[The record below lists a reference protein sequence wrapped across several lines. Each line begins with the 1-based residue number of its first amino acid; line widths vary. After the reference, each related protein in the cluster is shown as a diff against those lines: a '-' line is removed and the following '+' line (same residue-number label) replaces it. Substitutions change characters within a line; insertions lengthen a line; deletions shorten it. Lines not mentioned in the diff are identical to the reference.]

1 MSGKMMGLN
10 IYAPFDYRYEEV
22 ELPDVGEGEILLKV
36 TACGV
41 CASDTKTY
49 HGGKR
54 VWGQSPE
61 TQYIQTPVVG
71 GHEFFGEVMEIG
83 KGVTHVA
90 VGDMVAVE
98 QIVPCGKCKFCL
110 EGNYWMCKPHEITG
124 FRYACPGGFAD
135 YCVLNK
141 NTRVYKV
148 PKEFPIEMGALVE
161 PYGCAMHAVD
171 RAELKHTDVLVVSG
185 LGTIGLAMV
194 SIAKKYMPKMIIGL
208 DVRKN
213 RLDKALEFGADYVF
227 SPAECDVIAEI
238 KKLTDDYGCDKY
250 IEASGHPSSAEQGL
264 GAIRNLGTYVQFGIY
279 ADVIPF
285 DLNIVGDTK
294 EINVHG
300 SHLSPNCF
308 KAVIDGMLDGSIRTD
323 GIVTHVY
330 QLKDWEKAFETAEK
344 DPTAIKVAII
354 P

>member
-1 MSGKMMGLN
+1 MARKMMGLN

-22 ELPDVGEGEILLKV
+22 ELPDVGDGEILLKV

-71 GHEFFGEVMEIG
+71 GHEFFGEVVEIG
-83 KGVTHVA
+83 NGVTHVA

-98 QIVPCGKCKFCL
+98 QIVPCGKCKYCI

-124 FRYACPGGFAD
+124 FRKACPGGFAE
-135 YCVLNK
+135 YCKLGK
-141 NTRVYKV
+141 NTLVYKV
-148 PKEFPIEMGALVE
+148 PKDFPVEMGAIVE

-171 RAELKHTDVLVVSG
+171 RAQIKHTDVLVISG
-185 LGTIGLAMV
+185 LGAIGLAMV

-208 DVRKN
+208 DVRSN
-213 RLDKALEFGADYVF
+213 RLEKGLEFGADYVF
-227 SPAECDVIAEI
+227 NPAECDVTAKIRE
-238 KKLTDDYGCDKY
+238 LTDDYGCDKY

-264 GAIRNLGTYVQFGIY
+264 SVIRNLGTYVQFGIY

-308 KAVIDGMLDGSIRTD
+308 KAVIDGMLDGSIKTD
-323 GIVTHVY
+323 GIVTHVFK
-330 QLKDWEKAFETAEK
+330 LADWEKAFETAEK